1 VTDKFLLENTALQP
15 VKETAHA
22 TTRNEIFVDEN
33 PGDKN
38 AYRHGCILIGD
49 EFIFRHAFKVM
60 LDGMI
65 FRQQKIVT
73 HYPTGKGFHRVC

>member
-1 VTDKFLLENTALQP
+1 MKDLETFIFEQWKAC
-15 VKETAHA
+15 
-22 TTRNEIFVDEN
+22 TTRNGIFVDEN

-38 AYRHGCILIGD
+38 AYRQGCVLIGD
-49 EFIFRHAFKVM
+49 EFIFCHAFTVM

-73 HYPTGKGFHRVC
+73 HYLTRKGFHGLC